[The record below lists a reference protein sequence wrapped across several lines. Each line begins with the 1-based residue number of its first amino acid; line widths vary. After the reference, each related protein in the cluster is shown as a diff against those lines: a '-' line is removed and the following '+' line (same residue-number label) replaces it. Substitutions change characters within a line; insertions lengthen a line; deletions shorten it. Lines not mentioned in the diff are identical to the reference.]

1 MKINVYMKN
10 GAKFEL
16 DYPKRAGVGDANN
29 FKYEDNEEIIKA
41 FADDVLA
48 LEKMEDMMIHAH
60 FITLDNLK
68 RDVTIRMDEI
78 AAYEVI
84 R

>member
-1 MKINVYMKN
+1 MEIKVYMKN
-10 GAKFEL
+10 GLLMDMYYDEDMLEA
-16 DYPKRAGVGDANN
+16 
-29 FKYEDNEEIIKA
+29 FKNDER
-41 FADDVLA
+41 A
-48 LEKMEDMMIHAH
+48 LETMEDMMLHAH

-78 AAYEVI
+78 VAYEVI